1 MASTSE
7 LKVRADQHR
16 KKAADLLQRAQHFV
30 THKAALEAL
39 ARDYQRIADQ
49 LDDLAHWK
57 SLQTRQAP
65 HLLPDEVNVG
75 GLGAALREK
84 VP

>member
-1 MASTSE
+1 
-7 LKVRADQHR
+7 
-16 KKAADLLQRAQHFV
+16 
-30 THKAALEAL
+30 L